1 VEEPIMG
8 SIAPEKILRELSDL
22 WVNLSKETHGDAA
35 DGALRACSMTLVALT
50 EESDD
55 VAELGETIAALM
67 PQYPARAIVVRLHGA
82 GGENA
87 ERTLSERVSAQCWMP
102 FGQHRKVCCEQV
114 EIIATDAAL
123 ADVPSVVLPLA
134 VADLP
139 LILWCRSA
147 RILAMPE
154 FRALAAMAHRT
165 IIDSAALPDARATL
179 ERMAERSA
187 QGVLLGDFSWTRLTR
202 WREILSQIF
211 ENREYLAKL
220 KSIAK
225 VTVHAKGESQTAAW
239 YLGAWVVDALGS
251 AGVHPEFYMQQ
262 EGEGR
267 EGQPP
272 KLESILLSGDD
283 FSAEVA
289 RRGSRLIVT
298 VGGLAYCNRLPAS
311 TEYSLMKEELR
322 IVGHDAIFEK
332 TLLSAKRLSG
342 GAQ

>member
-1 VEEPIMG
+1 MG

-82 GGENA
+82 GEKNA

-187 QGVLLGDFSWTRLTR
+187 HGVLLGDFAWTRLTR

-220 KSIAK
+220 KSIAN
-225 VTVHAKGESQTAAW
+225 VTVHATGESPTAAW
-239 YLGAWVVDALGS
+239 YLGAWVMDALGA
-251 AGVHPEFYMQQ
+251 AGVQPEFHLEQ
-262 EGEGR
+262 EGPD
-267 EGQPP
+267 QPP
-272 KLESILLSGDD
+272 KLQSIQLSGDD
-283 FSAEVA
+283 FSATLE

-332 TLLSAKRLSG
+332 TLISANRLSG